1 MKKTRSR
8 NAKKARP
15 HHITRREF
23 VGGALAAGVVAG
35 APAILRGR
43 NLNDK
48 LNIAFIACGGRANA
62 SLSELTIV
70 PGRGDS
76 ASGGSGR
83 SANAAPAA
91 PHPDENVVVL
101 CDVEPGRAGRR
112 VAALSRRPRRST
124 ICEGSS
130 TTRTTS
136 TPSSSPRP
144 STHTRSR
151 PTWR

>member
-48 LNIAFIACGGRANA
+48 LDIAFIAAGGRAKA

-76 ASGGSGR
+76 SSGGSGR

-91 PHPDENVVVL
+91 PHPD
-101 CDVEPGRAGRR
+101 AGAGTTDGP
-112 VAALSRRPRRST
+112 V
-124 ICEGSS
+124 GSEV
-130 TTRTTS
+130 RILG
-136 TPSSSPRP
+136 
-144 STHTRSR
+144 
-151 PTWR
+151 